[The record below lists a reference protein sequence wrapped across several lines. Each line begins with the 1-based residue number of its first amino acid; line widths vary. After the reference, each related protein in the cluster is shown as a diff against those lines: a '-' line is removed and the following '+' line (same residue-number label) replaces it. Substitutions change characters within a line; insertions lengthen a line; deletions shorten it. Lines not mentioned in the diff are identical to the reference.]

1 GSLYEVG
8 VAVSPILNELGE
20 VAWFIMREHDLSET
34 KNRTLILQQ
43 ILDNMPVGICLIEMP
58 STRVLL
64 SNNYAL
70 SLFRRAGIEHIE
82 QFGDIVPLLRLS
94 TGEVYPEEKLPHT
107 EAMRTREVVEM
118 DDIQVW
124 KQGGKQREMIWK
136 VHGTPIF
143 NAKGELMQIL
153 LAVDDVTQ
161 TKELEHKMTDSI
173 SVAAHQL
180 RTPLTGI
187 KWAID
192 EYRKS
197 EEGGVSKEDRKTLFD
212 TLYEATVR
220 MFNVI
225 QGLLDVSKLEQGK
238 VEVKPEPVHL
248 DTFIDNALKDF
259 AHPVTEKKLSIKQA
273 VLHTLPEASYDV
285 ILLRQV
291 IQNLID
297 NAIKYTPV
305 GGEIASILSL
315 EKEHIHWT
323 LHDSGIGITKADL
336 EHLFEKFHRGDNAQ
350 RLDAY
355 GMGLGLYAVKSI
367 MDLLGGEIR
376 CESEEGHG
384 TTFHL
389 FFPLKRA

>member
-1 GSLYEVG
+1 
-8 VAVSPILNELGE
+8 
-20 VAWFIMREHDLSET
+20 
-34 KNRTLILQQ
+34 
-43 ILDNMPVGICLIEMP
+43 
-58 STRVLL
+58 
-64 SNNYAL
+64 
-70 SLFRRAGIEHIE
+70 
-82 QFGDIVPLLRLS
+82 
-94 TGEVYPEEKLPHT
+94 
-107 EAMRTREVVEM
+107 
-118 DDIQVW
+118 
-124 KQGGKQREMIWK
+124 
-136 VHGTPIF
+136 
-143 NAKGELMQIL
+143 MQIL

-161 TKELEHKMTDSI
+161 TKELEHKMTDAV

-197 EEGGVSKEDRKTLFD
+197 EEGGVSKEDRKALFD

-238 VEVKPEPVHL
+238 VEVKPEPVQL

-259 AHPVTEKKLSIKQA
+259 AHPVTEKKLSVKQT

-315 EKEHIHWT
+315 EKERIHWT

-389 FFPLKRA
+389 FFPLKKA